1 MSISNK
7 TSATSIGKYMKSEK
21 MDISTNIILDYTS
34 YFAEAKLIDQVR
46 RYATLLIRRRHVSAN

>member
-1 MSISNK
+1 
-7 TSATSIGKYMKSEK
+7 MKSEK